1 MFVSVCGCMQGRC
14 DAYRLCMFDEGCVK
28 SAPQHSAIDYSG
40 IKTVIII

>member
-14 DAYRLCMFDEGCVK
+14 DACRLYLFDAGCVK